1 MVYRPPPNTPYHGE
15 TLIRSFDEI
24 VIKNIHKVMN
34 GYKSPT
40 PDIIL
45 TGDFNFPNASWN
57 AGIGSVKN
65 DVECNKLSLQQLINV
80 ASDLN
85 LLQKVTEG
93 IRKTTSRVVH

>member
-1 MVYRPPPNTPYHGE
+1 MIYRPPPNNKNQYHGE
-15 TLIRSFDEI
+15 TLVRSFDEI

-65 DVECNKLSLQQLINV
+65 DVECNKSSLQQLINI

-85 LLQKVTEG
+85 LLQKITE
-93 IRKTTSRVVH
+93 